1 VKTRSRP
8 SITTPRAKLAL
19 TAERI
24 IADYRLAV
32 RSRAA
37 SELGRREVLAGRAP
51 FGIFGD
57 GKEVAQLAMAHVMRP
72 GDWRSGYYR
81 DQTVMMALGV
91 TTLEQYFAQLYADA
105 DVTRDPFSGGRQM
118 SNHYATR
125 IVDEQGHWRDLLA
138 AVQVASDFS
147 PVAAHMPRSVGLAWA
162 SKLYRESAVLRDAA
176 TGFSR
181 NGDEVCFSTIGN
193 AAAAEGLFWES
204 VNAAGVLQ
212 VPLLISVW
220 DDGYGISVPNELQM
234 TKSSISAALAGM
246 RRDGGPGFEIE
257 VVKGWDYV
265 ALCDAYA
272 IVTERVRREHVPAI
286 LHVIEMTQPQGHST
300 SGSHERYKPKERL
313 TFEVEADPIR
323 RMREWMI
330 REGIADAATLDEL
343 EKHDRSEV
351 EQIRERAYETSQ
363 EPIRRRRDEALT
375 LIAAAA
381 GESGVAMDAIA
392 NELREAGEQ
401 LSHRAVYVAAFRA
414 LTALRGRDGPAR
426 AELAGFVRTYREE
439 NEIRY
444 NSHLLSESDRSPLRI
459 RRVAPAYPAK
469 PETIDGRLVLLRCF
483 DANLTRDARIVIL
496 GEDVGRL
503 GDVNLVY
510 EGLQE
515 KHGAL
520 RVHDT
525 GIREATIL
533 GQGIGAA
540 LRGLRPIVDIQYVDY
555 LLYALELASD
565 DLATL
570 RHRTAG
576 GQMAPVIIRTKGHR
590 LQGIWHTGSPMQ
602 MLLGTLRGMHVCVPR
617 DMTQAA
623 GFYNTLLRGDDP
635 ALVIEV
641 LSGYRLK
648 EPVPTNVGEF
658 TLPLGVPELL
668 REGADITIVTYGA
681 LCRIVLEAARDL
693 AAADIDVEV
702 VDVRTLLPFDIG
714 HTIVESVKRTGALL
728 VVDEDL
734 PGGAS
739 AYILQQIVEAQ
750 GGIDH
755 LDVGPRTLTARA
767 NRTPVGVDGDYFSK
781 PSREDIFAAAYA
793 IQRARRPDR
802 FPSLDLELD
811 R

>member
-8 SITTPRAKLAL
+8 SITTPRAKLTL
-19 TAERI
+19 SAEQI

-57 GKEVAQLAMAHVMRP
+57 GKEVAQLAMARVLRP

-81 DQTVMMALGV
+81 DQTVMLAVGV
-91 TTLEQYFAQLYADA
+91 TNLQQYFAQLYADA

-125 IVDEQGHWRDLLA
+125 IVDERGHWRELLSA
-138 AVQVASDFS
+138 IQVASDFS

-162 SKLYRESAVLRDAA
+162 SKLYRQSAALRDAA
-176 TGFSR
+176 KGFSR
-181 NGDEVCFSTIGN
+181 SGDEVCFSTIGN

-234 TKSSISAALAGM
+234 TKSSVSAALAGM
-246 RRDGGPGFEIE
+246 RRDGGPGYEIE

-265 ALCDAYA
+265 ALCDTYA
-272 IVTERVRREHVPAI
+272 IVAERVRREHVPAI
-286 LHVIEMTQPQGHST
+286 VHVIEMTQPQGHST

-313 TFEVEADPIR
+313 TFEVDADPIR
-323 RMREWMI
+323 RMRQWMI
-330 REGIADAATLDEL
+330 LEDISDASTLDRY

-351 EQIRERAYETSQ
+351 EQIREIAYETFQ
-363 EPIRRRRDEALT
+363 EPVRRRRDEALT

-381 GESGVAMDAIA
+381 TESSVPLDAIA
-392 NELREAGEQ
+392 DELREAGDP
-401 LSHRAVYVAAFRA
+401 LSHRSVYTATFRA
-414 LTALRGRDGPAR
+414 LATLRGREGPAR
-426 AELAGFVRTYREE
+426 AELARFVRTYREE
-439 NEIRY
+439 NETRY
-444 NSHLLSESDRSPLRI
+444 NSHLLSTSDASPLRI
-459 RRVAPAYPAK
+459 APVAPKFPAK
-469 PETIDGRLVLLRCF
+469 PEVIDGRMVLLRCF
-483 DANLTRDARIVIL
+483 DANLARDPRIVIL

-520 RVHDT
+520 RITDT

-533 GQGIGAA
+533 GQGMGAA
-540 LRGLRPIVDIQYVDY
+540 MRGLRPIVDIQYVDY
-555 LLYALELASD
+555 LLFALEQASD

-635 ALVIEV
+635 GIVIEV

-648 EPVPTNVGEF
+648 ERLPENIGDY
-658 TLPLGVPELL
+658 TLPLGVPELM
-668 REGADITIVTYGA
+668 REGEDLTLVTYGA
-681 LCRIVLEAARDL
+681 LCRIALEAAKDL
-693 AAADIDVEV
+693 ASAGIHVEIIDA
-702 VDVRTLLPFDIG
+702 RTLLPFDVG
-714 HTIVESVKRTGALL
+714 HTIVGSVRKTGALL

-739 AYILQQIVEAQ
+739 AYILQHIIETQ

-793 IQRARRPDR
+793 IQRERHPDR
-802 FPSLDLELD
+802 FPSLDLELE
-811 R
+811 